1 LQYDD
6 ETVIDMKK
14 NKPLLCCVLSFA
26 LLSSLAQS
34 APLVL
39 LPAQS
44 GEPEMLL
51 VKASL
56 RELNYLP
63 DAYVAMHY
71 RQSRVVT
78 DSEPNQTILMQIVS
92 ERLSGRVLAMSL
104 FDGVV
109 MSVTD
114 EALPGL
120 ETRLDAMVKML
131 DGKLEKGD
139 SIEFHY
145 LAGRGSEVYVRG
157 EFKGMLTGK
166 DWFDAV
172 ANVALVDPLAATAA
186 EPVSEEPGEP
196 EDDPVVRL

>member
-1 LQYDD
+1 
-6 ETVIDMKK
+6 
-14 NKPLLCCVLSFA
+14 
-26 LLSSLAQS
+26 
-34 APLVL
+34 
-39 LPAQS
+39 
-44 GEPEMLL
+44 MLL

-56 RELNYLP
+56 RELNFLP

-71 RQSRVVT
+71 RQSGVAT
-78 DSEPNQTILMQIVS
+78 DNEPNQTILMQIVS

-114 EALPGL
+114 DVLPGL
-120 ETRLDAMVKML
+120 EGRLDAMVKML

-139 SIEFHY
+139 AIEFHY

-172 ANVALVDPLAATAA
+172 ARVALVDPLAATVA
-186 EPVSEEPGEP
+186 ESISEEPGEP
-196 EDDPVVRL
+196 EDDLVIRL

>member
-1 LQYDD
+1 
-6 ETVIDMKK
+6 MKK
-14 NKPLLCCVLSFA
+14 NKKMFCYVLSFA
-26 LLSSLAQS
+26 LLSGLAHS
-34 APLVL
+34 APQVL

-44 GEPEMLL
+44 TEPEMLL

-56 RELNYLP
+56 RELNFLP

-71 RQSRVVT
+71 RQSGVVT
-78 DSEPNQTILMQIVS
+78 DNEPNQTILMQIVS

-114 EALPGL
+114 DVLPGL
-120 ETRLDAMVKML
+120 EGRLDAMVKML

-139 SIEFHY
+139 AIEFHY

-172 ANVALVDPLAATAA
+172 ARVALVDPLAATVA
-186 EPVSEEPGEP
+186 ESISEEPGEP
-196 EDDPVVRL
+196 EDDLVIRL